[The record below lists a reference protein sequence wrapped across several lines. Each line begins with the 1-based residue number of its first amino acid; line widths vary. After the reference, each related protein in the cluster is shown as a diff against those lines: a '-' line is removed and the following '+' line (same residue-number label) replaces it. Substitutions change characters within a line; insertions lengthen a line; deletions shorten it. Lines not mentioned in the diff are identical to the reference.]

1 MSIRDGISQ
10 TIVRITRLS
19 PAKIAPTVGTSQTPV
34 PEIAMT
40 PPARNPIDYPAYVQ
54 KAHKL
59 RAEALAAILADI
71 RRWLRTAL
79 RSGGAM
85 RTAPTR

>member
-1 MSIRDGISQ
+1 
-10 TIVRITRLS
+10 
-19 PAKIAPTVGTSQTPV
+19 
-34 PEIAMT
+34 MT